1 LFYGGF
7 HIRVRGSFYN
17 PAIRC
22 DGKTKPPMPW
32 NDNAGPGP
40 WGSPPPNDG
49 KKDADRS
56 RGDEPRSGGPRGS
69 GEPPPPFD
77 VNGLFER
84 LSDRLRQTF
93 GGPGRARAFAGS
105 ALGLLA
111 LWGISGCYVVQ
122 PKEQA
127 VVTTFGAYSRTA
139 QPGLRYHMPWP
150 VEHAELVPFT
160 SIQTLDIG
168 GSVSQPMPD
177 ERLMLTGDEN
187 IVDLSFTVQW
197 KVSDAAKYAF
207 NVRDPDVVIKDVA
220 ESAMR
225 EVVGRTALTPIL
237 TTGRG
242 QVQDQ
247 TEVLMQR
254 ILDRYDVGVSIQ
266 SVNIQAATTPA
277 PVLEAYRD
285 VQRAA
290 QNAESAANNA
300 RGEAAQIRQAA
311 LGYREQVVREAAG
324 DADRFNQ
331 VYAQYKLAPAVT
343 RERLYIETMQRV
355 LERSNKVIIDNK
367 GATAP
372 VILPPDVF
380 RPKASVAASTAAAE
394 GTVR

>member
-1 LFYGGF
+1 
-7 HIRVRGSFYN
+7 
-17 PAIRC
+17 
-22 DGKTKPPMPW
+22 MPW

-49 KKDADRS
+49 KKDADRN
-56 RGDEPRSGGPRGS
+56 RGEEPRPGGSGGP
-69 GEPPPPFD
+69 PPLVD
-77 VNGLFER
+77 VGALLER
-84 LSDRLRQTF
+84 LSDRMRQVF
-93 GGPGRARAFAGS
+93 GGPRRSRAVAA
-105 ALGLLA
+105 AVLGVVA
-111 LWGISGCYVVQ
+111 LWALSGCYVVQ

-139 QPGLRYHMPWP
+139 QPGLRYRLPWP
-150 VEHAELVPFT
+150 IEHAELVPVT

-168 GSVSQPMPD
+168 GTASQPQQD

-207 NVRDPDVVIKDVA
+207 NVRDPDTVIKDVA

-247 TEVLMQR
+247 TEQLMQR

-266 SVNIQAATTPA
+266 SVNIQAATTPG

-300 RGEAAQIRQAA
+300 RGEAAQIKQAA

-372 VILPPDVF
+372 VILPPDAF
-380 RPKASVAASTAAAE
+380 RPKGSSASVSVSASE
-394 GTVR
+394 GAVR

>member
-1 LFYGGF
+1 
-7 HIRVRGSFYN
+7 
-17 PAIRC
+17 
-22 DGKTKPPMPW
+22 MPW

-49 KKDADRS
+49 KKDADRP
-56 RGDEPRSGGPRGS
+56 RNEEPRGGGPRGS
-69 GEPPPPFD
+69 GDPPPPLD
-77 VNGLFER
+77 VNALLDR
-84 LSDRLRQTF
+84 LSDRMRQTF
-93 GGPGRARAFAGS
+93 GGPGRGRAIAAS
-105 ALGLLA
+105 AFGLVA
-111 LWGISGCYVVQ
+111 LWAISGCYVVQ

-139 QPGLRYHMPWP
+139 QPGLRYHVPWP

-168 GSVSQPMPD
+168 GSVSQPVSD

-197 KVSDAAKYAF
+197 KVSDAPKYAF
-207 NVRDPDVVIKDVA
+207 NVRDPDTVIKDVA

-225 EVVGRTALTPIL
+225 EVIGRTALTPIL

-247 TEVLMQR
+247 TEALMQR

-300 RGEAAQIRQAA
+300 RGEAAQIKQAA

-355 LERSNKVIIDNK
+355 LEKSNKVIIDNK
-367 GATAP
+367 GASAP
-372 VILPPDVF
+372 VILPPDAF
-380 RPKASVAASTAAAE
+380 RPKSATTATVSEGAA
-394 GTVR
+394 R

>member
-1 LFYGGF
+1 L
-7 HIRVRGSFYN
+7 
-17 PAIRC
+17 
-22 DGKTKPPMPW
+22 
-32 NDNAGPGP
+32 
-40 WGSPPPNDG
+40 
-49 KKDADRS
+49 
-56 RGDEPRSGGPRGS
+56 
-69 GEPPPPFD
+69 D
-77 VNGLFER
+77 VNAILER
-84 LSDRLRQTF
+84 LSQRLRQTF
-93 GGPGRARAFAGS
+93 GGPSRVRAIALS
-105 ALGLLA
+105 AAALVGLWA
-111 LWGISGCYVVQ
+111 LSGLYVVQ

-127 VVTTFGAYSRTA
+127 VVTTFGAFSRTA
-139 QPGLRYHMPWP
+139 QPGLRYHLPYP
-150 VEHAELVPFT
+150 IEHAELVPVT

-168 GSVSQPMPD
+168 GSVSQPLSD

-197 KVSDAAKYAF
+197 KVSDAAKYVF
-207 NVRDPDVVIKDVA
+207 NVRDPDTVIKDVA

-247 TEVLMQR
+247 TELLMQK

-300 RGEAAQIRQAA
+300 RGEAAQIKQAA
-311 LGYREQVVREAAG
+311 LGYREQVVREASG
-324 DADRFNQ
+324 DSDRFNQ

-355 LERSNKVIIDNK
+355 LANSNKVIIDNK

-372 VILPPDVF
+372 VILPPDAF
-380 RPKASVAASTAAAE
+380 RPKSAAPIATTAAAD
-394 GTVR
+394 GAVR

>member
-1 LFYGGF
+1 
-7 HIRVRGSFYN
+7 
-17 PAIRC
+17 
-22 DGKTKPPMPW
+22 MPW

-49 KKDADRS
+49 KKDADRPRS
-56 RGDEPRSGGPRGS
+56 DPPRSGGPRGS
-69 GEPPPPFD
+69 GDPPPPVD
-77 VNGLFER
+77 VNALLER
-84 LSDRLRQTF
+84 LSDRMRQTF
-93 GGPGRARAFAGS
+93 GGPRRGRAIAAS
-105 ALGLLA
+105 ALGLVV
-111 LWGISGCYVVQ
+111 LWGLSGCYVVQ
-122 PKEQA
+122 PKEQS
-127 VVTTFGAYSRTA
+127 VVTTFGAYSRTD
-139 QPGLRYHMPWP
+139 QPGLRYRLPYP
-150 VEHAELVPFT
+150 IEHAELVPVT

-168 GSVSQPMPD
+168 GTVSQPLSD

-197 KVSDAAKYAF
+197 KVSDAAKYVF
-207 NVRDPDVVIKDVA
+207 NVRDPDTVIKDVA

-225 EVVGRTALTPIL
+225 EVIGRTALTPIL

-247 TEVLMQR
+247 TEQLMQQ

-300 RGEAAQIRQAA
+300 RGEAAQIKQAA

-331 VYAQYKLAPAVT
+331 IYVQYKLAPAVT

-355 LERSNKVIIDNK
+355 LEKSNKVIIDNK

-372 VILPPDVF
+372 VILPPDAF
-380 RPKASVAASTAAAE
+380 RPKSPTVSASEGAA
-394 GTVR
+394 R

>member
-1 LFYGGF
+1 
-7 HIRVRGSFYN
+7 
-17 PAIRC
+17 
-22 DGKTKPPMPW
+22 MPW

-49 KKDADRS
+49 KKDADRN
-56 RGDEPRSGGPRGS
+56 RGEEPRPSGPGG
-69 GEPPPPFD
+69 PPPPVD
-77 VNGLFER
+77 LTALFER
-84 LSDRLRQTF
+84 LSDRMRQIF
-93 GGPGRARAFAGS
+93 GGPSRSR
-105 ALGLLA
+105 ALGAAALGVIA
-111 LWGISGCYVVQ
+111 LWALSGCYVVQ

-139 QPGLRYHMPWP
+139 QPGLRYHLPWP

-168 GSVSQPMPD
+168 GTVSQPLSD

-197 KVSDAAKYAF
+197 KVSDAAKYVF
-207 NVRDPDVVIKDVA
+207 NVREPDTVIKAVA

-247 TEVLMQR
+247 TEQLMQR
-254 ILDRYDVGVSIQ
+254 ILDRYDIGVSIQ

-285 VQRAA
+285 VQTAA
-290 QNAESAANNA
+290 QNADSAANKGRA
-300 RGEAAQIRQAA
+300 EAAQIKQAA

-331 VYAQYKLAPAVT
+331 VYTQYKLAPAVT

-355 LERSNKVIIDNK
+355 LEKSNKVIIDNK
-367 GATAP
+367 GASAP
-372 VILPPDVF
+372 VILPPDAF
-380 RPKASVAASTAAAE
+380 RPRNSAATSTAAAE

>member
-1 LFYGGF
+1 
-7 HIRVRGSFYN
+7 
-17 PAIRC
+17 
-22 DGKTKPPMPW
+22 MPW

-49 KKDADRS
+49 KKDADRN
-56 RGDEPRSGGPRGS
+56 RGEEPRPGGPG
-69 GEPPPPFD
+69 GPPPPVD
-77 VNGLFER
+77 VNALLER
-84 LSDRLRQTF
+84 LSDWMRQIF
-93 GGPGRARAFAGS
+93 GGPRRSRAVGAA
-105 ALGLLA
+105 ALGVVGLWA
-111 LWGISGCYVVQ
+111 LSGCYVVQ

-139 QPGLRYHMPWP
+139 QPGLRYRLPWP
-150 VEHAELVPFT
+150 IEQAELVPVT

-168 GSVSQPMPD
+168 GTVSQPSD

-197 KVSDAAKYAF
+197 KVSDAAKYVF
-207 NVRDPDVVIKDVA
+207 NVREPDAVIRAVA

-247 TEVLMQR
+247 TEALMQR
-254 ILDRYDVGVSIQ
+254 ILDRYDIGVSIQ
-266 SVNIQAATTPA
+266 SVNIQAATTPG

-285 VQRAA
+285 VQTAA
-290 QNAESAANNA
+290 QNADSAANKGRA
-300 RGEAAQIRQAA
+300 EAAQIKQAA

-355 LERSNKVIIDNK
+355 LEKSNKVIIDNK
-367 GATAP
+367 GASAP

-380 RPKASVAASTAAAE
+380 RPRNSVAASTAAAE

>member
-1 LFYGGF
+1 
-7 HIRVRGSFYN
+7 
-17 PAIRC
+17 
-22 DGKTKPPMPW
+22 
-32 NDNAGPGP
+32 
-40 WGSPPPNDG
+40 
-49 KKDADRS
+49 
-56 RGDEPRSGGPRGS
+56 
-69 GEPPPPFD
+69 
-77 VNGLFER
+77 
-84 LSDRLRQTF
+84 
-93 GGPGRARAFAGS
+93 
-105 ALGLLA
+105 
-111 LWGISGCYVVQ
+111 
-122 PKEQA
+122 
-127 VVTTFGAYSRTA
+127 
-139 QPGLRYHMPWP
+139 
-150 VEHAELVPFT
+150 
-160 SIQTLDIG
+160 
-168 GSVSQPMPD
+168 VSD

-197 KVSDAAKYAF
+197 KVSDAAKYVF
-207 NVRDPDVVIKDVA
+207 NVREPDTVIKDVA

-225 EVVGRTALTPIL
+225 EVIGRTALTPIL

-247 TEVLMQR
+247 TEQLMQR

-266 SVNIQAATTPA
+266 SVNIQAATTPG

-331 VYAQYKLAPAVT
+331 IYAQYKLAPAVT

-355 LERSNKVIIDNK
+355 LEKSNKVIIDNK

-380 RPKASVAASTAAAE
+380 RPRASAAASNAAAE

>member
-1 LFYGGF
+1 
-7 HIRVRGSFYN
+7 
-17 PAIRC
+17 
-22 DGKTKPPMPW
+22 MPW

-49 KKDADRS
+49 KKDTDRG
-56 RGDEPRSGGPRGS
+56 RGDEPRSSGPNGS
-69 GEPPPPFD
+69 GEPPPPVDF
-77 VNGLFER
+77 NALIEG
-84 LSDRLRQTF
+84 LSDRMRQTF
-93 GGPGRARAFAGS
+93 GGPSRGRAILASAAG
-105 ALGLLA
+105 LA
-111 LWGISGCYVVQ
+111 VVWAISGCYVVQ

-127 VVTTFGAYSRTA
+127 VVSTFGAYSRTA
-139 QPGLRYHMPWP
+139 QPGLRYHLPWP
-150 VEHAELVPFT
+150 IEHAELVPFT

-168 GSVSQPMPD
+168 GTVSQPVQD

-197 KVSDAAKYAF
+197 KVSDAAKYVF
-207 NVRDPDVVIKDVA
+207 NVREPDTVIKDVA

-225 EVVGRTALTPIL
+225 EIVGRTALTPIL

-247 TEVLMQR
+247 TEQLMQR
-254 ILDRYDVGVSIQ
+254 VLDRYDVGVSIQ
-266 SVNIQAATTPA
+266 SVNIQAATTPG

-355 LERSNKVIIDNK
+355 LEKSNKVIIDNK

-372 VILPPDVF
+372 VILPPDAF
-380 RPKASVAASTAAAE
+380 RPKGSVTSGSEGAA
-394 GTVR
+394 R

>member
-1 LFYGGF
+1 
-7 HIRVRGSFYN
+7 
-17 PAIRC
+17 
-22 DGKTKPPMPW
+22 MPW

-49 KKDADRS
+49 KKDADRNRS
-56 RGDEPRSGGPRGS
+56 EEPRPGGPG
-69 GEPPPPFD
+69 GPPPPVD
-77 VNGLFER
+77 VNALLER
-84 LSDRLRQTF
+84 LSDRIRQVF
-93 GGPGRARAFAGS
+93 GGPRQSR
-105 ALGLLA
+105 ALGAAA
-111 LWGISGCYVVQ
+111 LGVVGLWALSGCYVVQ

-139 QPGLRYHMPWP
+139 QPGLRYHLPWP
-150 VEHAELVPFT
+150 IEDAELVPFT

-197 KVSDAAKYAF
+197 KVSDAAKYVF
-207 NVRDPDVVIKDVA
+207 NVREPDTVIRAVG

-247 TEVLMQR
+247 TEALMQR
-254 ILDRYDVGVSIQ
+254 ILDRYDSGVSIQ
-266 SVNIQAATTPA
+266 SVNIQAATTPG

-285 VQRAA
+285 VQTAA
-290 QNAESAANNA
+290 QNADSAANKGRA
-300 RGEAAQIRQAA
+300 EAAQIKQAA

-355 LERSNKVIIDNK
+355 LEKSNKVIIDNK
-367 GATAP
+367 GASAP

-380 RPKASVAASTAAAE
+380 RPRNSVAASTAAAE

>member
-1 LFYGGF
+1 
-7 HIRVRGSFYN
+7 
-17 PAIRC
+17 
-22 DGKTKPPMPW
+22 MPW

-56 RGDEPRSGGPRGS
+56 RGDEPRPGGGPRGS
-69 GEPPPPFD
+69 GDPPPPLD
-77 VNGLFER
+77 VNALLER
-84 LSDRLRQTF
+84 LSDRMRQTF
-93 GGPGRARAFAGS
+93 GGPGRSRAIAGS

-139 QPGLRYHMPWP
+139 EPGLRYHVPWP

-168 GSVSQPMPD
+168 GTVSQPLSD

-197 KVSDAAKYAF
+197 KVSDAAKYVF
-207 NVRDPDVVIKDVA
+207 NVREPDTVIKDVA

-247 TEVLMQR
+247 TEQLMQR

-331 VYAQYKLAPAVT
+331 VYTQYKLAPAVT

-355 LERSNKVIIDNK
+355 LEKSNKVIIDNK

-372 VILPPDVF
+372 VILPPDAF
-380 RPKASVAASTAAAE
+380 RPRNSAAASTAAAE

>member
-1 LFYGGF
+1 
-7 HIRVRGSFYN
+7 
-17 PAIRC
+17 
-22 DGKTKPPMPW
+22 MPW

-40 WGSPPPNDG
+40 WGSPPNDG
-49 KKDADRS
+49 KKDPDRS
-56 RGDEPRSGGPRGS
+56 RGDEPRPGGGPRGP
-69 GEPPPPFD
+69 GGPPPPVD
-77 VNGLFER
+77 VNALLDR
-84 LSDRLRQTF
+84 LSDRMRQTF
-93 GGPGRARAFAGS
+93 GGPRRGRALAAS
-105 ALGLLA
+105 ALGVLA
-111 LWGISGCYVVQ
+111 LWALSGCYVVQ

-127 VVTTFGAYSRTA
+127 VITTFGAYSRTA
-139 QPGLRYHMPWP
+139 QPGLRYRLPWP
-150 VEHAELVPFT
+150 IEHAELVPVT

-168 GSVSQPMPD
+168 GTVSQPLSD

-207 NVRDPDVVIKDVA
+207 NVREPDTVIKDVA

-225 EVVGRTALTPIL
+225 EVIGRTALTPIL

-266 SVNIQAATTPA
+266 SVNIQAATTPG

-331 VYAQYKLAPAVT
+331 VYVQYKLAPAVT

-372 VILPPDVF
+372 VILPPDAF
-380 RPKASVAASTAAAE
+380 RPKASTAAVSE
-394 GTVR
+394 GAAR

>member
-1 LFYGGF
+1 
-7 HIRVRGSFYN
+7 
-17 PAIRC
+17 
-22 DGKTKPPMPW
+22 MPW

-49 KKDADRS
+49 KKDGDRP
-56 RGDEPRSGGPRGS
+56 RNEEPRPGGGPKGP
-69 GEPPPPFD
+69 GGPPPPVDFNA
-77 VNGLFER
+77 VLER
-84 LSDRLRQTF
+84 LSERLRRTF
-93 GGPGRARAFAGS
+93 SGPGRPRAIATS
-105 ALGLLA
+105 ALVLVA
-111 LWGISGCYVVQ
+111 LWGVSGCYVVQ

-139 QPGLRYHMPWP
+139 QPGLRYHLPYP
-150 VEHAELVPFT
+150 IEQAELVPVT

-168 GSVSQPMPD
+168 GTVSQPVPD

-207 NVRDPDVVIKDVA
+207 NVREPDVVIKDVA

-242 QVQDQ
+242 RVQDQ
-247 TEVLMQR
+247 TEQLMQR

-266 SVNIQAATTPA
+266 SVNIQAATTPG

-331 VYAQYKLAPAVT
+331 IYTQYKLAPAVT

-355 LERSNKVIIDNK
+355 LEKSNKVIIDNK
-367 GATAP
+367 GASAP
-372 VILPPDVF
+372 VILPPDTF
-380 RPKASVAASTAAAE
+380 RPRPSAVSASE
-394 GTVR
+394 GAVR

>member
-1 LFYGGF
+1 
-7 HIRVRGSFYN
+7 
-17 PAIRC
+17 
-22 DGKTKPPMPW
+22 MPW

-56 RGDEPRSGGPRGS
+56 RGEEPRSDGPRGP
-69 GEPPPPFD
+69 GDPPPPLD
-77 VNGLFER
+77 LNALIER
-84 LSDRLRQTF
+84 LSNRLRQTF
-93 GGPGRARAFAGS
+93 GGPSRSR
-105 ALGLLA
+105 ALGGAALGVIA
-111 LWGISGCYVVQ
+111 LWALSGCYVVQ

-139 QPGLRYHMPWP
+139 QPGLRYHLPWP
-150 VEHAELVPFT
+150 VEHAELVPVT

-168 GSVSQPMPD
+168 GTVSQPLPD

-207 NVRDPDVVIKDVA
+207 NVRDPDTVIKDVA

-247 TEVLMQR
+247 TEQLMQR
-254 ILDRYDVGVSIQ
+254 ILDRYDVGVSVQ
-266 SVNIQAATTPA
+266 SVNIQAATTPG

-300 RGEAAQIRQAA
+300 RGEAAQIKQAA

-324 DADRFNQ
+324 DSDRFNQ

-355 LERSNKVIIDNK
+355 LERSNKVIIDSK

-372 VILPPDVF
+372 VILPPDAF
-380 RPKASVAASTAAAE
+380 RPRNSAATSTAAAE

>member
-1 LFYGGF
+1 
-7 HIRVRGSFYN
+7 
-17 PAIRC
+17 
-22 DGKTKPPMPW
+22 MPW

-49 KKDADRS
+49 KKDVDRPKSSETRPNGGGS
-56 RGDEPRSGGPRGS
+56 RGPGA
-69 GEPPPPFD
+69 PPPPVD
-77 VNGLFER
+77 VNAAAER
-84 LSDRLRQTF
+84 VAERLRQIF
-93 GGPGRARAFAGS
+93 GGPGRSRAIAVS
-105 ALGLLA
+105 ALALVGLWA
-111 LWGISGCYVVQ
+111 LSGCYVVQ

-127 VVTTFGAYSRTA
+127 VITTFGAYSRTA
-139 QPGLRYHMPWP
+139 QPGLRYHLPYP
-150 VEHAELVPFT
+150 FEHAQLVPFT

-168 GSVSQPMPD
+168 GSVSQPISD

-197 KVSDAAKYAF
+197 KVSDAAKYVF
-207 NVRDPDVVIKDVA
+207 NVRDPDAVIKDVA

-225 EVVGRTALTPIL
+225 EVVGRTALQPIL

-242 QVQDQ
+242 QLQDQ
-247 TEVLMQR
+247 TEQLMQR
-254 ILDRYDVGVSIQ
+254 IVDRYDMGVSIQ

-300 RGEAAQIRQAA
+300 RGEAAQIKQAA

-331 VYAQYKLAPAVT
+331 VYTQYKLAPAVT

-355 LERSNKVIIDNK
+355 LEKSNKVIIDNK
-367 GATAP
+367 GASAP
-372 VILPPDVF
+372 VILPPDAF
-380 RPKASVAASTAAAE
+380 RSRVAPPASAASAASAAPTD
-394 GTVR
+394 GAAR